1 MSEAEKELE
10 IFKKA
15 LSIGGVSVSA
25 LTDILKSDSVYTL
38 ARYGFKNQEK
48 TGIDN
53 HKDGGFYELYKI
65 CVKLR
70 EH

>member
-10 IFKKA
+10 MFKKA

-48 TGIDN
+48 TGMDS

>member
-1 MSEAEKELE
+1 MSEAEKELKM
-10 IFKKA
+10 FKKA

-25 LTDILKSDSVYTL
+25 LTGILKSDSVYAL